1 MTYRSS
7 EGDIE
12 ISGLRRDWE
21 ALTHCSSGTTSRSI
35 SGFHIPQ
42 RVSRLH
48 QPMTS
53 ARCGEES
60 LLLSPARSGYSL
72 PQTKPGLHGRVFGV
86 ERVRRYTGPSLSAS
100 VGDQSIQSALTVE
113 DCLSTLKHIEP
124 IQSVQVIRRLSQEPI
139 IEKPSRIATWS
150 ITVMNAEVLSS

>member
-12 ISGLRRDWE
+12 LSGLRRDWE

-35 SGFHIPQ
+35 FGIPHSSEGLAAKQ
-42 RVSRLH
+42 

-60 LLLSPARSGYSL
+60 LLLSPAHSGYSL
-72 PQTKPGLHGRVFGV
+72 PQAEPGLHVVEFLGR
-86 ERVRRYTGPSLSAS
+86 
-100 VGDQSIQSALTVE
+100 
-113 DCLSTLKHIEP
+113 
-124 IQSVQVIRRLSQEPI
+124 
-139 IEKPSRIATWS
+139 
-150 ITVMNAEVLSS
+150 